1 MVGRAGGRT
10 SLIAMSQSPTRQR
23 LTRATMRTI
32 NDLRHRAQDAG
43 LLAAAVD
50 YTRFVCVGS
59 PRTGSTLL
67 LRSLNNHSRIIGY
80 GEIVKNDDRY
90 PGHYHEF
97 GHSEALFRHDP
108 AAFLR
113 AKVFRKYTPGIGAV
127 GFKIFYH
134 HAPRETAWG
143 RAVWD
148 YLLGLPD
155 LKLLHLKRRNLLKTF
170 LSRKQAGESGEYIK
184 YSASGEKPLRLD
196 PVEALTFFENARAA
210 EAQYDILLKGRPL
223 LEIIY
228 EDLTRDYATEMR
240 RIQSFL
246 GVAYE
251 DVTPGTEKRPGRS
264 LSSQIENYAELK
276 QGFIGTPWESFFVD

>member
-1 MVGRAGGRT
+1 
-10 SLIAMSQSPTRQR
+10 
-23 LTRATMRTI
+23 MRTVH
-32 NDLRHRAQDAG
+32 DLRQRAQDAG
-43 LLAAAVD
+43 LLAAAAG

-67 LRSLNNHSRIIGY
+67 LRSLNNHSQIIGY

-97 GHSEALFRHDP
+97 GHSEALFRRDP

-113 AKVFRKYTPGIGAV
+113 TKVFRKYPSDIGAV

-155 LKLLHLKRRNLLKTF
+155 LKLLHLKRRNLLKTY
-170 LSRKQAGESGEYIK
+170 LSRQQAGESGEYIK
-184 YSASGEKPLRLD
+184 YSANGDKPIRLD
-196 PVEALTFFENARAA
+196 PAEALAFFESARAA

-223 LEIIY
+223 IDIIY
-228 EDLTRDYATEMR
+228 EDLTRDYAAEMG

-251 DVTPGTEKRPGRS
+251 DVNPGTEKRPGRS
-264 LSSQIENYAELK
+264 LASQIENYAELK
-276 QGFIGTPWESFFVD
+276 QGFGGTPWESFFSE

>member
-1 MVGRAGGRT
+1 MVGRSRGRT
-10 SLIAMSQSPTRQR
+10 RLIAMSQSPTRQR

-32 NDLRHRAQDAG
+32 NDLRHRAQDVG
-43 LLAAAVD
+43 LLSAAAG

-67 LRSLNNHSRIIGY
+67 LRSLNNHSQIIGY
-80 GEIVKNDDRY
+80 GEIVKNLDRY

-97 GHSEALFRHDP
+97 GHSEALFQRDP

-113 AKVFRKYTPGIGAV
+113 HKVFRKYPPAIGAV

-143 RAVWD
+143 HAVWD

-184 YSASGEKPLRLD
+184 YSSSGEKPLYLD
-196 PVEALTFFENARAA
+196 PAEAQAFFESARAA
-210 EAQYDILLKGRPL
+210 EAQYDILLQGRPL

-228 EDLTRDYATEMR
+228 EDLTRDYAAEMR

-264 LSSQIENYAELK
+264 LASQIENYGELK
-276 QGFIGTPWESFFVD
+276 ASCSGTPWEVFFTE

>member
-1 MVGRAGGRT
+1 
-10 SLIAMSQSPTRQR
+10 
-23 LTRATMRTI
+23 MRTVH
-32 NDLRHRAQDAG
+32 DLRHRALEAG
-43 LLAAAVD
+43 LLAATTD

-67 LRSLNNHSRIIGY
+67 MRSLNNHSQIIGY

-97 GHSEALFRHDP
+97 GHSEALFRRDP

-113 AKVFRKYTPGIGAV
+113 EKVFGSYPPGIGAV

-155 LKLLHLKRRNLLKTF
+155 LKLLQLKRRNLLKTF

-184 YSASGEKPLRLD
+184 YSAGEKALRLD
-196 PVEALTFFENARAA
+196 PAEALAFFEGARAA
-210 EAQYDILLKGRPL
+210 EAQYDILLQGRPL
-223 LEIIY
+223 LELIY
-228 EDLTRDYATEMR
+228 EDVTRDYAAEMR

-251 DVTPGTEKRPGRS
+251 DIHPGTEKRPGRS
-264 LSSQIENYAELK
+264 LASQIENYAELK
-276 QGFIGTPWESFFVD
+276 EVCRGTLWESFFTE